1 LIFIQNKEENLD
13 QRKLHKTVETI
24 ASQKFSSEKEML
36 VTVLNEIVSDK
47 SIDITGGRIW
57 KLEPDI
63 FGYKIL
69 YQTGKI
75 DKIAKDFVIKIE
87 DYPSFEML
95 AAARTILGH
104 ESNEELR
111 KKGIFKYSASGVGYK
126 IKLKNKPFYE
136 YVLAL
141 NSSHIDEELRLK
153 LNIIATALT
162 SQIKQRR
169 LSASASHLKADI
181 DKARELQKS
190 ILPEHEYKFHHFDIY
205 GVTVPAE
212 IVGGDF
218 FDYLEIGDD
227 KERLGVALGDAAS
240 KGVSA
245 AAEAMYISGAL
256 RMASNF
262 EIKITPLLKRM
273 NQLVNK
279 IFEDDKFSSLFYG
292 ELSTDRKGLFLYAN
306 AGHNP
311 PIFYS
316 SLKNKFETLNPTG
329 PVLGPSPNSTY
340 YIESINI
347 KLNDVLVIYSDGL
360 VEASNNKEIFYGE
373 QRLTNL
379 IRKVK
384 DKSPKEI
391 VYSILDDVVKFSKN
405 GIYQDDKTLVVIKR
419 TS

>member
-1 LIFIQNKEENLD
+1 MD
-13 QRKLHKTVETI
+13 QRKLHKTIETI
-24 ASQKFSSEKEML
+24 ASQKFATEEEML
-36 VTVLNEIVSDK
+36 ITVLNEIVSDK
-47 SIDITGGRIW
+47 TMDITGGRVW
-57 KLEPDI
+57 KLKPEVA
-63 FGYKIL
+63 GYRLL
-69 YQTGKI
+69 YQTGKV
-75 DKIAKDFVIKIE
+75 DKIAQDFIIKLN
-87 DYPSFEML
+87 DYPVFEKL
-95 AAARTILGH
+95 SVARTILGH
-104 ESNEELR
+104 ETNEELR

-126 IKLKNKPFYE
+126 IKIKDRPYYE

-169 LSASASHLKADI
+169 LSVSASNLKADI

-205 GVTVPAE
+205 GITVPAD

-227 KERLGVALGDAAS
+227 RERIGVALGDAAS
-240 KGVSA
+240 KGVAA

-262 EIKITPLLKRM
+262 EIKISPLMKRM
-273 NQLVNK
+273 NRLVNK

-292 ELSTDRKGLFLYAN
+292 ELSTDRNGLFLYAN

-311 PIFYS
+311 PIFYRA
-316 SLKNKFETLNPTG
+316 LNNKVEMLQPTG
-329 PVLGPSPNSTY
+329 PVLGPSPEASY
-340 YIESINI
+340 FIESINI
-347 KLNDVLVIYSDGL
+347 RLNDILVIYSDGV
-360 VEASNNKEIFYGE
+360 VESSNNKEVFYE
-373 QRLTNL
+373 EHRLVNL
-379 IRKVK
+379 IKKVK
-384 DKSPKEI
+384 DKTPKEI
-391 VYSILDDVVKFSKN
+391 VYAILDDVIKFSK
-405 GIYQDDKTLVVIKR
+405 GGVYQDDKTLVVIKR

>member
-1 LIFIQNKEENLD
+1 MD

-24 ASQKFSSEKEML
+24 ASQKFASEKEML
-36 VTVLNEIVSDK
+36 VTVLNEMVSDK
-47 SIDITGGRIW
+47 SMDIIGGRLW
-57 KLEPDI
+57 KLDPEI
-63 FGYKIL
+63 FGYRIF

-75 DKIAKDFVIKIE
+75 DKIPKDFVIKIE
-87 DYPSFEML
+87 EYPVFEKL

-104 ESNEELR
+104 ETNEELR
-111 KKGIFKYSASGVGYK
+111 RKGIFKYSASGVGYK
-126 IKLKNKPFYE
+126 IKIHDKPYYE

-169 LSASASHLKADI
+169 LLQSANYLKADI

-205 GVTVPAE
+205 GVTVPAD
-212 IVGGDF
+212 IVGGDY
-218 FDYLEIGDD
+218 FDYLEIGED
-227 KERLGVALGDAAS
+227 KERIGVALGDAAS

-262 EIKITPLLKRM
+262 EIKISPLMKRM

-279 IFEDDKFSSLFYG
+279 IFEDDKFSSMFYG
-292 ELSTDRKGLFLYAN
+292 ELSSDRKGLFLYAN

-311 PIFYS
+311 PIFYNS
-316 SLKNKFETLNPTG
+316 AKNKIEFLNPTG
-329 PVLGPSPNSTY
+329 PVLGPSPEAKY
-340 YIESINI
+340 FIESINI
-347 KLNDVLVIYSDGL
+347 HINDILVIYSDGV
-360 VEASNNKEIFYGE
+360 VEASNNKEAFYGE
-373 QRLTNL
+373 DRLIHL
-379 IRKVK
+379 IKKFK
-384 DKSPKEI
+384 DKMPREI
-391 VYSILDDVVKFSKN
+391 VYGILDDVIKFAKK